1 MLFRMRFFFA
11 FLLTAAFFIY
21 SSDGVQWG
29 RSWSN
34 SLVTSPNYRNASS
47 KVGDVGSN
55 FLWTINRFFIAAV
68 PNRLRKH

>member
-1 MLFRMRFFFA
+1 MRFFFA

-47 KVGDVGSN
+47 KVGDV
-55 FLWTINRFFIAAV
+55 
-68 PNRLRKH
+68 